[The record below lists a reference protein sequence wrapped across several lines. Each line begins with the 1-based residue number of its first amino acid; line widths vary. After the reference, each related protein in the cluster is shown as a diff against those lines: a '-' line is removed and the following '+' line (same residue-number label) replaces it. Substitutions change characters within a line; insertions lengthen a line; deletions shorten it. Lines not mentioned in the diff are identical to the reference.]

1 MIRQRI
7 LANVSREE
15 FVGREAEL
23 YQVVQQASRTGER
36 RRLLLLAAPG
46 VGAAELFRQ
55 AYDELFM
62 NRGEAI
68 PVYFAFGRDRDLV
81 QTARSFFQTLLQQY
95 IAYRRVDPSLVDAD
109 LTFHDLVELAPP
121 ADYELIS
128 NLVETF
134 DRERAES
141 DTREF
146 LNFCL
151 TSPQRLSRAGR
162 KLFPLINAS
171 ELGISSQD
179 GTLAEAIATMFNR
192 SRAGFGL
199 GGLRRQILDTVQ
211 RAGNGRHAGEVIH
224 LEKLSGDDARR
235 LVVGLARRHEIPTNE
250 PTRDL
255 IVQQFDGNAF
265 FINGFLQAASERKT
279 PLTSF
284 LNCQRLY
291 VDELMG
297 GRINRRFSDL
307 LNEAAPNPQTR
318 KNLLRVLYESAG
330 SDGSRSSLWSWK
342 KRLGADSG
350 EFDRIIECLHVNELV
365 NSSAAFVEINSES
378 YVWTDYLRTHYRAEV
393 AGEPRALIVA
403 TTLMDSL
410 KRAPQAMARQYRREA
425 ALGIR
430 DLLSRFD
437 CQQVPASLFHYDEF
451 AKAHKGA
458 DSDEINVAL
467 DAEADLIRLPQ
478 MVHVT
483 SCAAFDATAHWEDER
498 CSVGHGFEAAEYTDE
513 NEVVWLAA
521 EIDSKLEVS
530 VELVQQWLERLSH
543 LARECKFGHVRLW
556 LVSREGFSS
565 KASKLL
571 KARDVFT
578 SSRQQ
583 LELLT
588 ARIKTEAP
596 EREVEQ
602 PDEYEMVIPM
612 GADTELVA
620 AHTVE
625 QIARRVNF
633 PAEAI
638 NQIKT
643 ALVEACIN
651 AAEHSL
657 SPDRKIYQR
666 FRVEPDKL
674 VVTVASRG
682 VVPANLM
689 SQNGEGL
696 NAEKESKSRRGW
708 GLKLIRTLMDEVEFR
723 RVDDGTQLR
732 MVKYIR
738 K

>member
-68 PVYFAFGRDRDLV
+68 PIYFAFGRDRDLLH
-81 QTARSFFQTLLQQY
+81 TARSFFQTLLQQY
-95 IAYRRVDPSLVDAD
+95 IAYRRVDPSLVDTD

-121 ADYELIS
+121 ADYELVS
-128 NLVETF
+128 NLLETF
-134 DRERAES
+134 DRERAASEPR
-141 DTREF
+141 DF

-151 TSPQRLSRAGR
+151 TAPQRLSRAGR
-162 KLFPLINAS
+162 KIFPLINTS
-171 ELGISSQD
+171 ELGINTQ
-179 GTLAEAIATMFNR
+179 GGALVEAIGRVFNR

-199 GGLRRQILDTVQ
+199 GGLRRHILGTVQ
-211 RAGNGRHAGEVIH
+211 RAGDGHHAGEVIH
-224 LEKLSGDDARR
+224 LDKLTGDDARR
-235 LVVGLARRHEIPTNE
+235 LVIRLAQRYEIVTNE

-279 PLTSF
+279 ALTSF

-307 LNEAAPNPQTR
+307 LNEALPNPQTR
-318 KNLLRVLYESAG
+318 KNLLRVLYDSASG
-330 SDGSRSSLWSWK
+330 DGSRSSLWSWK
-342 KRLGADSG
+342 KRVGAESG

-365 NSSAAFVEINSES
+365 NSSAAFVEINSQS
-378 YVWTDYLRTHYRAEV
+378 LVWTDYLRTQYRAEV

-437 CQQVPASLFHYDEF
+437 CQQVPASLFHYVEF
-451 AKAHKGA
+451 AKVHKGA
-458 DSDEINVAL
+458 YVDEINAAL
-467 DAEADLIRLPQ
+467 DAESDLIRLPQ
-478 MVHVT
+478 VVHVT
-483 SCAAFDATAHWEDER
+483 SCAAFDATSRWEEER
-498 CSVGHGFEAAEYTDE
+498 CAVAHGFEAAEYNDE
-513 NEVVWLAA
+513 NEVVWLAV

-530 VELVQQWLERLSH
+530 VELAQQWIDRLSH
-543 LARECKFGHVRLW
+543 LARECKFGSVRLW
-556 LVSREGFSS
+556 LVSREGFSN
-565 KASKLL
+565 KASKLF
-571 KARDVFT
+571 KARDVLT
-578 SSRQQ
+578 SNQQ
-583 LELLT
+583 QVELLT
-588 ARIKTEAP
+588 GRITAEAQ
-596 EREVEQ
+596 EREAEH
-602 PDEYEMVIPM
+602 PDEFEMVIPM

-633 PAEAI
+633 PPEAI

-682 VVPANLM
+682 VVPANLA
-689 SQNGEGL
+689 SQNGEGVT
-696 NAEKESKSRRGW
+696 AEGDAKTRRGW

-738 K
+738 T